1 MQRDTSPSQPG
12 PSQPG
17 PSQFG
22 AAPSDGVDA
31 LWTGC
36 IRPNGRPRR
45 WIIAALALAAA
56 VHIGKAHGAPAAP
69 VAQVAPPQPPAA
81 YPLPAGAVWV
91 DNGAELARA
100 LLPEQPQDIV
110 LKDGRYGASGPFNN
124 ACGHRLF
131 AQHQGKAILT
141 SGLNIGSNDCA
152 GGARVQGLAFDVQ
165 EPGNAANNA
174 AIEVWGTAR
183 NMVVA
188 DIAIDGHGVLDSG
201 IAARQPEGLILQ
213 RVTAANFRSWG
224 IFVDADDFK
233 RTVAE
238 PPLLEDLD
246 VANVSR
252 PVPQSADGTAEAC
265 IWVGNTAVGRRFK
278 VRNCAW
284 MGVWTGTAA
293 KNTHLSDIDIDD
305 IGPPRGISTGLYLE
319 HFTTDSL
326 FERLHIGPNVGVG
339 VVCEW
344 ADPAWGKQPA
354 CDGVV
359 IQDSVIDS
367 RCVGAYLDDGTR
379 NTTLRRTAFVHQE
392 KAAVAVFNNNYNI
405 LYDTAGNDY
414 TQMRASARTVLNQ
427 NNPCEE

>member
-1 MQRDTSPSQPG
+1 MERDSFSFQP
-12 PSQPG
+12 
-17 PSQFG
+17 G
-22 AAPSDGVDA
+22 AAPSDGVEA

-36 IRPNGRPRR
+36 VRPYGRSRR
-45 WIIAALALAAA
+45 WIIAALVLAAA
-56 VHIGKAHGAPAAP
+56 VHIGKAHGAP
-69 VAQVAPPQPPAA
+69 VAPPQPPAA

-91 DNGAELARA
+91 QSGAELARA
-100 LLPEQPQDIV
+100 LSPEQPQDII
-110 LKDGRYGASGPFNN
+110 LKDGRYWTTGPFNN

-141 SGLNIGSNDCA
+141 SGLNVGSNDCA

-183 NMVVA
+183 NTVVA
-188 DIAIDGHGVLDSG
+188 DIAIDGRGVLESG

-224 IFVDADDFK
+224 IFVDADEFK

-344 ADPAWGKQPA
+344 ADPAWGRQPA

-392 KAAVAVFNNNYNI
+392 KAAVAVFNKNYNI

-414 TQMRASARTVLNQ
+414 AQMKASARTVLNQ